1 MFLAEMDFSAVSDK
15 LTSPGLAI
23 PLMFFAGVLTSLTPC
38 VYPMIPI
45 TAGIVGGQNLG
56 TGSRK
61 RAAVLTL
68 SYVFGLALVYAT
80 LGLIAGL
87 TGSLF
92 GSIST
97 NPWLYLAMA
106 NILILAALA
115 MLDVIPVK
123 VPARFLRP
131 TGGNGG
137 KVITSFGMGA
147 ASGLVAAPCSAPVMA
162 GVLTWVGTTRNA
174 GLGFVY
180 LFVFSL
186 GMTALLIVI
195 GLFSGTLTALPRS
208 GPWMLWVKRAFALI
222 LFGAAEYYLIQTGK
236 LLL

>member
-1 MFLAEMDFSAVSDK
+1 MGFGAVSDK
-15 LTSPGLAI
+15 LANPALAI
-23 PLMFFAGVLTSLTPC
+23 PVMFVAGVLTSLTPC

-56 TGSRK
+56 TGSKK

-68 SYVFGLALVYAT
+68 SYVLGLALVYAT

-106 NILILAALA
+106 NVLIIAALA
-115 MLDVIPVK
+115 MLDVVPVR
-123 VPARFLRP
+123 VPARFIP
-131 TGGNGG
+131 KGGSGG
-137 KVITSFGMGA
+137 KVATSFGMGA

-162 GVLTWVGTTRNA
+162 GVLTWVGTTGNA

-186 GMTALLIVI
+186 GMTALLMVI
-195 GLFSGTLTALPRS
+195 GIFSGTLTALPRS
-208 GPWMLWVKRAFALI
+208 GQWMLWVKRAFAVI